1 MKKPSVKRPVIASRI
16 AEYSKRP
23 PKPSI
28 PGSKS
33 GISTPKVTSVLR
45 KDAMKRTKIA

>member
-1 MKKPSVKRPVIASRI
+1 MKKPSVKRPVILARI
-16 AEYSKRP
+16 AESSKRP

-28 PGSKS
+28 PGVKA
-33 GISTPKVTSVLR
+33 GISEPKVTSVLR